1 MNDKK
6 RTMVIGVQTF
16 SNILV
21 KQQTE
26 IILRKS
32 AQLRRCK
39 RSAPV
44 SLYKPEDW
52 MMYLSNCEMALNL
65 ILFSNDANSCLWNG
79 SAIQMT

>member
-1 MNDKK
+1 MALGNLALVDLVRPGKLCVNTRRNISANYKLVMNDKK

-44 SLYKPEDW
+44 SLYKPED
-52 MMYLSNCEMALNL
+52 
-65 ILFSNDANSCLWNG
+65 
-79 SAIQMT
+79 

>member
-1 MNDKK
+1 
-6 RTMVIGVQTF
+6 MVIGVQTF

-26 IILRKS
+26 IILLRKS

-44 SLYKPEDW
+44 SLYKPED
-52 MMYLSNCEMALNL
+52 
-65 ILFSNDANSCLWNG
+65 
-79 SAIQMT
+79 

>member
-1 MNDKK
+1 MALGNLALVDLVRPGKLCVNTRRNVSANYKLVMNDKK

-26 IILRKS
+26 IILLRKS

-44 SLYKPEDW
+44 SLYKPED
-52 MMYLSNCEMALNL
+52 
-65 ILFSNDANSCLWNG
+65 
-79 SAIQMT
+79 